1 MPWVLLFDDFAHR
14 RPFQEG
20 SRWVPRFTNSGLLEG
35 LKGRLFW
42 ISLQKTMVIRQDIKS
57 FEFGTIEQ
65 CQLMLTYS
73 FWILLYTSGRCCERI
88 SLRKKWSIF
97 RRELARISLRW
108 NKAFTMRKRW
118 SQSWD
123 SVRLLVCDLY
133 IVYKME
139 GFFWELLPYSYSK
152 KFSET
157 PSNHS
162 NQGIASKLWSN
173 TVPTR
178 LEQRHMWGWVFFLFL
193 IFMVQF
199 DL

>member
-133 IVYKME
+133 SLQN
-139 GFFWELLPYSYSK
+139 GRFFFESFSHIPIPRNFPRPHQIIQIKESHQSCGQILFRQDSSK
-152 KFSET
+152 DTCEAGCFSC
-157 PSNHS
+157 
-162 NQGIASKLWSN
+162 
-173 TVPTR
+173 
-178 LEQRHMWGWVFFLFL
+178 F
-193 IFMVQF
+193 
-199 DL
+199 